1 MNKAMKNLVLTATAI
16 ALNCLVLPSWAE
28 ESKPSSMAVDQQE
41 VVKPDPTLVQRLRE
55 LLNITPPS
63 AVGGGRNS
71 KATSICLINPRLS
84 SHAENSLVVNVIA
97 SRPTILVSGPL
108 NEIRLQHDRG
118 IRTIWIQQAS
128 SIAAIEGPIDW
139 PLEPLTPG
147 DVVSLKLRPR
157 GATGAESISIELR
170 AGSASDFQRTERLIK
185 QLGNDVGQWQLAI
198 IEQLKSNPALALTL
212 ATAVEAPREVQDALI
227 GLECGAVNK

>member
-16 ALNCLVLPSWAE
+16 ALHCLVFPSWAE

-55 LLNITPPS
+55 LLNVTPPS

-71 KATSICLINPRLS
+71 KATSICLISPRPS
-84 SHAENSLVVNVIA
+84 AQAQGSLIANVIRA
-97 SRPTILVSGPL
+97 TPTIMFAGSL
-108 NEIRLQHDRG
+108 NAIRLQRDRG
-118 IRTIWIQQAS
+118 VRTIWIQQAS
-128 SIAAIEGPIDW
+128 SIKAIEGPIDW

-147 DVVSLKLRPR
+147 DVVTLKLRPR
-157 GATGAESISIELR
+157 GASGGESISIELR
-170 AGSASDFQRTERLIK
+170 AGSTNDFQRTERLIK
-185 QLGNDVGQWQLAI
+185 QLGNDADQWQVEI

-212 ATAVEAPREVQDALI
+212 ATAVEAPASISNALI

>member
-28 ESKPSSMAVDQQE
+28 ESKSSSRALDQQE

-55 LLNITPPS
+55 LLNVTPPS
-63 AVGGGRNS
+63 AVGGSRNS
-71 KATSICLINPRLS
+71 GTTSICLINPRIS

-97 SRPTILVSGPL
+97 SRPTILVSGSL
-108 NEIRLQHDRG
+108 NEIRLQRDRG
-118 IRTIWIQQAS
+118 VRTIWIQQAS
-128 SIAAIEGPIDW
+128 SIEAIEGPIDW

-147 DVVSLKLRPR
+147 EVVTLKLRPR
-157 GATGAESISIELR
+157 GATGGESISIELR

-185 QLGNDVGQWQLAI
+185 QLGNDADQWQAAI

-212 ATAVEAPREVQDALI
+212 AIAVEAPAGISNALI